1 MEIQHWFPVK
11 TSLPHMGRDASLALP
26 GSIQGILNR
35 RNCRFTFVDNIICN
49 LSKIKR
55 TKPLP
60 GDRLTCFISMSKFN
74 RFENTLLQRLLALQK
89 NNNNKFSIKIF
100 FNKCDQICRKLR
112 IWSHL
117 LKKSL
122 IENILCSVFC
132 LLSIDTLDFFC
143 WYKRK

>member
-35 RNCRFTFVDNIICN
+35 RNCRFTFVDNIICD

-60 GDRLTCFISMSKFN
+60 GDRLTCFISISKFN

-89 NNNNKFSIKIF
+89 NNNKFSIKIF
-100 FNKCDQICRKLR
+100 NKCDQIRRKLR

-132 LLSIDTLDFFC
+132 LLSFDTLDFFC